1 MSTVQVTGA
10 KGYDTHILMHS
21 ATSTDDVS
29 LYQEFQRNL
38 SDVSRKYGVIDQVK
52 YKKKASKKS
61 GKEGDIMCRR
71 MLMVC
76 TNI

>member
-1 MSTVQVTGA
+1 MVDGLNTTDKKNIFHLMSTVQVTGA

-52 YKKKASKKS
+52 YKK
-61 GKEGDIMCRR
+61 GK
-71 MLMVC
+71 
-76 TNI
+76 